1 MKYRSFPLLSFSL
14 EITGYRFSRNT
25 TYSFTKTK
33 VNLTGRFALNIA
45 EEARINLKQ
54 FGSVLLSLR
63 DTTRCS
69 TTKPIGSASHLTLP
83 AQSVPL
89 KWTPVPSQSSFPR
102 IHIPALFKSPKWLFL
117 KNWCFTSKKEN
128 PCPSP
133 TPYPSRLLTA
143 HTI

>member
-14 EITGYRFSRNT
+14 EITGYSFSPNT
-25 TYSFTKTK
+25 TCSFTKTTVK
-33 VNLTGRFALNIA
+33 MTGRFVLNLA
-45 EEARINLKQ
+45 EKATNKLKQ
-54 FGSVLLSLR
+54 FGSVILSLG

-89 KWTPVPSQSSFPR
+89 KWTPVPSQSSFP
-102 IHIPALFKSPKWLFL
+102 SPESLL